1 MLDNLKH
8 GLFPII
14 KRIQVSDSF
23 LFSAEPFVATS
34 KVSFSKA
41 WVTTVAKLSGF
52 DLNVVIKHGCNAV
65 ECLGLSVENLWK
77 TTEPSEIQFYTADA
91 VAGRSSLGW
100 ARYNTEM

>member
-52 DLNVVIKHGCNAV
+52 NLNAVIKHGCNAV
-65 ECLGLSVENLWK
+65 ECLSLPVENLWK

-91 VAGRSSLGW
+91 AAGGESLGW